1 MGMTRE
7 ERLRRALAK
16 EDEEKSFYLQAAS
29 RAKSVFAKRIFEELA
44 LEEETHGKRVLEI
57 FEGLKKDEAFKEWT
71 TTVSGPSRLGE
82 LFMGI
87 SLEKA
92 EGCEDD
98 ICALRT
104 GLEMEEK
111 SVAHYETLAQAA
123 ESVHERRLYLTLAHE
138 ERGHYL
144 RVMDAIE
151 YLSDPVG
158 WHYIHQKSMVDGG

>member
-29 RAKSVFAKRIFEELA
+29 GAKSVFAKRIFEELA
-44 LEEETHGKRVLEI
+44 LEEDIHGKRVLEI
-57 FEGLKKDEAFKEWT
+57 FEGLKKDEAFKEWVA
-71 TTVSGPSRLGE
+71 TVSGPSRLGE
-82 LFMGI
+82 LFRGI

-92 EGCEDD
+92 EECEDD
-98 ICALRT
+98 ICALQT

-111 SVAHYETLAQAA
+111 SIKHYETLVQATDSTY
-123 ESVHERRLYLTLAHE
+123 EKRFYLDLAHE
-138 ERGHYL
+138 ERAHYL
-144 RVMDAIE
+144 HIMDAIQ

>member
-1 MGMTRE
+1 MNMTRE

-29 RAKSVFAKRIFEELA
+29 GARNVFAKRIFEELA
-44 LEEETHGKRVLEI
+44 LEEDLHEKRVLEI
-57 FEGLKKDEAFKEWT
+57 FEGLKKDEAFKKWI
-71 TTVSGPSRLGE
+71 TTVRGPSKLEE
-82 LFMGI
+82 LFHTI
-87 SLEKA
+87 STEKA
-92 EGCEDD
+92 ERCEDD
-98 ICALRT
+98 ICALKT

-111 SVAHYETLAQAA
+111 SVVHYETLAQAA
-123 ESVHERRLYLTLAHE
+123 ENIYEKRLYLTLAYE

-158 WHYIHQKSMVDGG
+158 WHYIHQRSMVDGG